1 MTCNNYYLAGANLKS
16 SLSSL
21 PALAL
26 AAFITMQPA
35 MLNGQGTTSNGKTNK
50 LESGQMPYFDVPP
63 DPIEGFNRCSWAFN
77 DCLFRGVIYPAS
89 FGYNFVVPKP
99 LRTKISN
106 VGHNLSYLTLMIAW
120 REAAGKLGS
129 LTFDRYVTVNCSQ
142 GKGDVKKSKKQ
153 NSL

>member
-1 MTCNNYYLAGANLKS
+1 MNNYCYLVRLKS

-26 AAFITMQPA
+26 AACVTMHSA
-35 MLNGQGTTSNGKTNK
+35 TLKAQGATPNVQADK
-50 LESGQMPYFDVPP
+50 LQSGQMPYFDVVP

-99 LRTKISN
+99 VRTKISN